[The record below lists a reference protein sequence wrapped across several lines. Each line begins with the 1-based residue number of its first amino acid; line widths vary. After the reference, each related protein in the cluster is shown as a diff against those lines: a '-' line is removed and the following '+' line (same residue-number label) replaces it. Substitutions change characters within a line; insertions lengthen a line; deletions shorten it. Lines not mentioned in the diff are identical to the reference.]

1 MTVTV
6 GVKLAEPAFWSSEW
20 ASLSLTLKF
29 YSLLLSGVRTYA
41 TLRRREKETNGSA
54 IGLIDEDGLGVT
66 DSDTACPP
74 RAS

>member
-1 MTVTV
+1 MTVTG
-6 GVKLAEPAFWSSEW
+6 GVKLAEPAFSSSEW
-20 ASLSLTLKF
+20 ASLSLTPKL
-29 YSLLLSGVRTYA
+29 YSLLHSAVRTHA

-54 IGLIDEDGLGVT
+54 ISLVDEDSLGVT